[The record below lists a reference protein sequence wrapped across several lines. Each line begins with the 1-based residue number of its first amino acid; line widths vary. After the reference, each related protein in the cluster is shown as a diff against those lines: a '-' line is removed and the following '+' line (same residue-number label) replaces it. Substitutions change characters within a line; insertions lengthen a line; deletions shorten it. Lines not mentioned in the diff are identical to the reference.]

1 MTMPPSVEAAIS
13 VGALQIPAAA
23 KVKFQLAMAVVTALG
38 TPPVTTPTFAN
49 GAQLPLGNKPG
60 VVQAI
65 EMEAANKDRTRPTS
79 IRRTRRIFVFM
90 ASLHS
95 VKLRWLSSRGRGIQ
109 VHSSHHKIA
118 R

>member
-1 MTMPPSVEAAIS
+1 MTRRQSAEGKKS
-13 VGALQIPAAA
+13 VGALKWQAAA
-23 KVKFQLAMAVVTALG
+23 KVKSQLDRAVVTALG

-90 ASLHS
+90 ASLYS